1 MVALPITGRNCQ
13 RRTLARPVFLLG
25 SVTQFRPA
33 RCSPPMRFAL
43 SNCSISTFLC
53 WEAAVAFRTKTSE
66 IAA

>member
-1 MVALPITGRNCQ
+1 MAALPITGRNCQ

-25 SVTQFRPA
+25 SVTQFQPG

-53 WEAAVAFRTKTSE
+53 CEGAVASRTNTSE